1 MRKRQR
7 LPRTNPRIVSATR
20 TTPQARIAANRTPE
34 QEAPLFWLGP
44 IRVGFGLALFVILIF
59 AAIVRF
65 AGIGW
70 GGSYYMHPD
79 ERFMTIVTTAISWPG
94 SLTNYFDSANSPLN
108 PYNND
113 QGSFLY
119 GTFPLFL
126 SKLIGTIVGDT
137 VYGNAHMPGRVLAAL
152 SDIGT
157 VAMAG
162 WIGRMLFG
170 RLAGLFAATLL
181 AFTALQIQTAHYY
194 SVDSMDV
201 FFITATLAFTLH
213 ASRKRSWGGYATA
226 GLMLGLAA
234 ASKPNS
240 IIAAGFL
247 ALPVLEQI
255 RLRGWGSLVPRI
267 PKTTKSPRRPDT
279 FPILLATLLAA
290 FIAIWT
296 FRFAQPYAFLGPSP
310 WSFKLDPRW
319 THDLSYWRQV
329 QSGALDYPPSIQ
341 WADRTPILFMVDN
354 MVRWGMAPAFGLTA
368 LAALAVAVYR
378 IAFARRWPSWWLTGL
393 TVWCGFHIVF
403 YGIGFVKAQR
413 YLLPAYPVM
422 GVLAGGLLASLVFW
436 AMRSGG
442 IPLPRGKKL
451 RWPRSVPTWLHPGF
465 ILPIV
470 VVIVTMGYGV
480 AFANIYE
487 QPLSRVAA
495 SEWIFNNVP
504 AGSMISSEYW
514 DDGLPYCVPGYDC
527 GQYKGVQLHL
537 YDEDSE
543 RKLNELIGQLNQTD
557 YVVLSSRRLID
568 SIGRMPYRWPMT
580 TKYYDYLFNGEL
592 GFDLVATFDS
602 PPHIGGLRFDDSHAE
617 ESMTVYEHPTV
628 YIFKKSDRWDY
639 HAAWTLLD
647 DALAQGL
654 GNDGGLQIR
663 PVLTSPEV
671 QLLDAEDQTSYYT
684 TGTWSSMF
692 DPSGWTNHWPVLW
705 WYLALQLLTL
715 PAIPLLWR
723 LLPGLP
729 DRGYAVAKTLG
740 LVGVAYIAWLLA
752 SLRLL
757 EFGPLPIAVGW
768 LVIAA
773 LSLFAVGGRMQDFW
787 SGLRQRW
794 VWIVATEILFVAVF
808 LIAVWIRAK
817 NPDLWHQWRG
827 GEKPLDLAF
836 FNATI
841 RTPWFPPYDPWF
853 ANGTIHYYYWGLVPW
868 ATITRLTGIVPTT
881 AYNLAVPTIFALL
894 LVNVW
899 SVAAAFIVRLVQPLR
914 STASAMRQHLRP
926 ILLALSAPILVGVLG
941 NLQLVRLLGEG
952 SWDAPA
958 APASLPRLGGLT
970 DILWGIGAV
979 FVALPD
985 LPPTTYWDPTRV
997 IPGTVNEFPYFS
1009 FLFGDLHPH
1018 FTAMPIL
1025 SAFLVIVAA
1034 FVLGAR
1040 AESTGNK
1047 VHEIFTSLGGWRP
1060 ALLFAIGGG
1069 FLCGALMTSNTW
1081 SYPPSLLLLCGAAL
1095 VISGTYSGWNSAWA
1109 LLRDVGAFAI
1119 VAFLASRIPWQ
1130 PYIAHY
1136 GSLPT
1141 TLDPV
1146 YEATPLGDFLSINGL
1161 LIFAIASYLGLEV
1174 LRLMRASRWEGR
1186 LGTIAALFGAVI
1198 GLCCFALAF
1207 AAGNTSLFLGL
1218 MIVVVLIVTWYRQY
1232 DRAHL
1237 LLLGMIGL
1245 GLLLLLIPD
1254 WLRLMNDIGRM
1265 NTVFKLYLHAWVLL
1279 GTAGSVSIAL
1289 VFDAFARKSL
1299 DDVYVSTDDQTLGE
1313 HDASANAVESPSPA
1327 RPHTGWLPRVAEVG
1341 WNFALAVLVIGAAA
1355 YPALATPARL
1365 DDRIIQTPVTLDGLA
1380 YMNGTEI
1387 TAGQPNGPQETLS
1400 LASDREAVRW
1410 LLEHVDGLPILLEAH
1425 TNEYQW
1431 GDRIS
1436 AMTGLPTV
1444 IGWSAQERVHRPD
1457 LAPLIMD
1464 RITDVNEIYGSLGDF
1479 ESVRPLLDRY
1489 NVQLI
1494 YVGGLERAM
1503 YGQNALTKFPQA
1515 AAQGA
1520 LTVLYQQGG
1529 VTIYAYQPNA
1539 PVEPSPPPPPATPA
1553 AATPAA
1559 SPQASPASS
1568 PIVAS
1573 PTVREA
1579 SPEATMTPLGR
1590 VDVPTERRA
1599 SRISG

>member
-7 LPRTNPRIVSATR
+7 SPRINPRIVSATR
-20 TTPQARIAANRTPE
+20 STPQARIAATREPQ

-79 ERFMTIVTTAISWPG
+79 ERFMTIVTTTISWPG
-94 SLTNYFDSANSPLN
+94 SLANYFDSASSPLN

-213 ASRKRSWGGYATA
+213 ASRNRSWGGYAVA

-255 RLRGWGSLVPRI
+255 RLRGWGSLVPRFR
-267 PKTTKSPRRPDT
+267 THGRHSRRRDT

-354 MVRWGMAPAFGLTA
+354 MVRWGMAPGFGLTA

-436 AMRSGG
+436 AMRNGG
-442 IPLPRGKKL
+442 IPLPRGRTL

-465 ILPIV
+465 LLPIV

-504 AGSMISSEYW
+504 AGSMILSEYW
-514 DDGLPYCVPGYDC
+514 DDGLPYCIPGYDC

-602 PPHIGGLRFDDSHAE
+602 PPHLGGLRFDDSHAE

-647 DALAQGL
+647 DALDQGL
-654 GNDGGLQIR
+654 GDGGGLQIR
-663 PVLTSPEV
+663 PVLTSPDV
-671 QLLDAEDQTSYYT
+671 QLLDTADETSYYSK
-684 TGTWSSMF
+684 GTWSSIS

-773 LSLFAVGGRMQDFW
+773 LSLFAVRGRFQDFW
-787 SGLRQRW
+787 SGLRPRW
-794 VWIVATEILFVAVF
+794 VWLAATEILFVTVF
-808 LIAVWIRAK
+808 LIAVWIRAN

-899 SVAAAFIVRLVQPLR
+899 SVSAAFIARLVQPLR
-914 STASAMRQHLRP
+914 ATPGTLRQHLRP

-941 NLQLVRLLGEG
+941 NLQLVRLLGQG

-970 DILWGIGAV
+970 DILWGTATV

-985 LPPTTYWDPTRV
+985 LPSTTYWDPTRV
-997 IPGTVNEFPYFS
+997 VPGTVNEFPYFS

-1018 FTAMPIL
+1018 FTAMPML
-1025 SAFLVIVAA
+1025 SALLVIVAA
-1034 FVLGAR
+1034 FVFGAR
-1040 AESTGNK
+1040 AESAGTRA
-1047 VHEIFTSLGGWRP
+1047 HEIFASLGGWRP

-1081 SYPPSLLLLCGAAL
+1081 NYPPSLLLLCGAAL

-1119 VAFLASRIPWQ
+1119 VAFAASRIPWQ

-1141 TLDPV
+1141 SVDPV
-1146 YEATPLGDFLSINGL
+1146 YEATSLSDFLSINGV
-1161 LIFAIASYLGLEV
+1161 LIFAIASYLGLEA
-1174 LRLMRASRWEGR
+1174 LRLMRASRSEGT
-1186 LGTIAALFGAVI
+1186 LGAFAAWFGVVV
-1198 GLCCFALAF
+1198 GLGCFALAF

-1218 MIVVVLIVTWYRQY
+1218 LIVLVLIVTWYRQY

-1265 NTVFKLYLHAWVLL
+1265 NTLFKLYLHAWILL

-1299 DDVYVSTDDQTLGE
+1299 DDVYAITANEEPENEGDDEPENTVG
-1313 HDASANAVESPSPA
+1313 ANEPYPA
-1327 RPHTGWLPRVAEVG
+1327 RPHTGWFPRLAEVG
-1341 WNFALAVLVIGAAA
+1341 WNLALAVLVIGAAA
-1355 YPALATPARL
+1355 YPALATPARI
-1365 DDRIIQTPVTLDGLA
+1365 DDRIASTPVTLDGLA
-1380 YMNGTEI
+1380 YMDGAEI

-1400 LASDREAVRW
+1400 LASDRKAVQW
-1410 LLEHVDGLPILLEAH
+1410 LLEHVDGLPIVLEAH

-1431 GDRIS
+1431 GNRIS

-1457 LAPLIMD
+1457 LSPLIMN
-1464 RITDVNEIYGSLGDF
+1464 RINDVNQIYGSLGDF
-1479 ESVRPLLDRY
+1479 ESVRPLLDHYAVR
-1489 NVQLI
+1489 LI

-1520 LTVLYQQGG
+1520 LTVLYQQDG
-1529 VTIYAYQPNA
+1529 VTIYEYHPNA
-1539 PVEPSPPPPPATPA
+1539 PVEPSTPLPPATPA
-1553 AATPAA
+1553 TF
-1559 SPQASPASS
+1559 PQASPESS
-1568 PIVAS
+1568 PVVAS
-1573 PTVREA
+1573 PAVREA
-1579 SPEATMTPLGR
+1579 TPEATVTPFGVLTS
-1590 VDVPTERRA
+1590 PLAQRA
-1599 SRISG
+1599 PWHA